1 MSVSLLNDNQ
11 QRRLSTHLRLLIS
24 DLDTLADSPEL
35 GREAPEFA
43 RVRQAPTTAR
53 RAAEQLQLALA
64 LPLDRGPG
72 LRRRLAAVAEVWAAR
87 VEDLRARRLAGYGA
101 VHPELAGRLD
111 PGVET
116 LRRRLEALADA
127 AALLPGDES

>member
-1 MSVSLLNDNQ
+1 MSPLNDDQ

-43 RVRQAPTTAR
+43 R
-53 RAAEQLQLALA
+53 
-64 LPLDRGPG
+64 
-72 LRRRLAAVAEVWAAR
+72 
-87 VEDLRARRLAGYGA
+87 
-101 VHPELAGRLD
+101 LD